1 MSYLQ
6 RPPTTSLM
14 HTAYDDSS
22 EDEDGGPPP
31 FLPFSTNAV
40 QIMDPRYKRSLEL
53 DQYSPSTA
61 KRRKFH
67 NTTGS
72 AALGR
77 YATTR
82 VISYFKYNILHFRV
96 TTDSLIFCLTV
107 LLYSSI
113 FSLNYLI
120 VFKLTLI
127 SSS

>member
-53 DQYSPSTA
+53 DQYSPNTA

-67 NTTGS
+67 STTGS

-77 YATTR
+77 YASTR
-82 VISYFKYNILHFRV
+82 VISCFKSKILSYRV
-96 TTDSLIFCLTV
+96 TIVSLIFCLLV
-107 LLYSSI
+107 DNIL
-113 FSLNYLI
+113 
-120 VFKLTLI
+120 FKLLHCF
-127 SSS
+127 

>member
-22 EDEDGGPPP
+22 EDEDSGPPP

-53 DQYSPSTA
+53 DQFSPNTA

-72 AALGR
+72 TALGR

-82 VISYFKYNILHFRV
+82 VISCFKYKKLSLRV
-96 TTDSLIFCLTV
+96 IIVSLLFCL
-107 LLYSSI
+107 
-113 FSLNYLI
+113 I
-120 VFKLTLI
+120 VNT
-127 SSS
+127 